1 MNRFPS
7 FRSLS
12 LYKGA
17 TRQFSSFLSRA
28 ASPPLVYIYVHLLL
42 LLLLFVYIINTFTE
56 LLFNNSSYTWKVAQ
70 HNHADVAVPLS
81 ISFTKSFWWY
91 YINFLFSIIIFQKA
105 YCIWTK
111 MSSCMYLFNESSF
124 MSFQERTNW
133 IIAFFLKINKT
144 LEVFRDFNNNTR

>member
-91 YINFLFSIIIFQKA
+91 YINFLFSIIIFHLIYVVAAVYGNSHPEYAKYLVKSQQKKKTKNKKLFDLHILIIILYGA
-105 YCIWTK
+105 Y
-111 MSSCMYLFNESSF
+111 
-124 MSFQERTNW
+124 
-133 IIAFFLKINKT
+133 
-144 LEVFRDFNNNTR
+144 